1 MVKFIMCYDIVFN
14 INIAVIETL
23 LYADERK
30 RKSLTI
36 STSPKLNVH
45 SVLYNPRDPP
55 FDIHGDL

>member
-1 MVKFIMCYDIVFN
+1 MCYDIVFN
-14 INIAVIETL
+14 INIAVIKTL

-55 FDIHGDL
+55 FDLHGDL